1 MRKLYYISIVHNQ
14 ADLGSMGSELS
25 LEGEKK
31 YGSELWKK
39 HLIEVDK
46 SWNKIETKLL
56 KIKKIDQI
64 YQDGLPIVGEIGLKI
79 IKDVAE
85 KGSKNYQI
93 IEKLIDK
100 GAMLEQAESKEL
112 LLKEYNL
119 ILDITKAE
127 SKEEKLKTSIL
138 YQNESLKLLNDRD
151 EFIANQINT
160 TLDGIGV
167 AFFGAVHSI
176 IDKLDK
182 NIKIIEIN
190 FFNDEISLNLC
201 YGKR

>member
-1 MRKLYYISIVHNQ
+1 MRKLYYISIVHNR

-25 LEGEKK
+25 SEGEKK

-64 YQDGLPIVGEIGLKI
+64 YQDGLPIIGEIGLKI

-93 IEKLIDK
+93 IEKLLDK
-100 GAMLEQAESKEL
+100 GAIIEQAESKEL

-167 AFFGAVHSI
+167 AFFGTAHSI